1 MYEKLDNNQSLKRVL
16 SYVKMHVSKNSNIN
30 KKLEKDEIL
39 KSRQMLKKSIKRVYN
54 SYKNFEVTS
63 IELQII

>member
-39 KSRQMLKKSIKRVYN
+39 KSRQMLKNQSKESIIHIKIL
-54 SYKNFEVTS
+54 K
-63 IELQII
+63 

>member
-63 IELQII
+63 IEL